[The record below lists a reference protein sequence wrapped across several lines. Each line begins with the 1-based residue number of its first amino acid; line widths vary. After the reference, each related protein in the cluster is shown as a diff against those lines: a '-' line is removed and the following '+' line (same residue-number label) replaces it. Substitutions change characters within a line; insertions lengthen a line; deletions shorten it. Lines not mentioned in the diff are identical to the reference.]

1 MMAEELNLIQIF
13 IIGQLS
19 LTVKLSHQEQN
30 ELTEEKSKLFFG
42 KFYEHLR
49 SNNKRNQKQNSPN

>member
-13 IIGQLS
+13 IIGQLR

-30 ELTEEKSKLFFG
+30 ELTEEKSKLFSVNFM
-42 KFYEHLR
+42 
-49 SNNKRNQKQNSPN
+49 NT